1 MTAPLPTGERSSL
14 SAVGLPALLTTVM
27 AGLSVTAAV
36 VAAPSGFQAPLAWS
50 GGAAALLLGIAV
62 AMTAHSSRSA
72 RLARR
77 RLGAAKQEVARLR
90 HEQSRSAEAFGRER
104 AELFEEFG
112 RERARI
118 VEEFALDRNRLTD
131 EVASERA
138 GHSGEL
144 LLQRERFTTEI
155 DRLTEENAR
164 LAEGARRATAAR
176 DATVT
181 AIAGVAGRLQA
192 LFTALLADLRAME
205 ERYTD
210 EEVLADLLHLDHST
224 AQGGRLADSVAV
236 LTGARSG
243 RRWARPIGMESILR
257 GAMGRISGYQRVRVH
272 STSEGAVAGHAA
284 EGVMHALAELID
296 NAANFSPPNAE
307 VHVYVEE
314 VSSGVVVSV
323 EDAGLVMSDAQL
335 RRAEHAVSGA
345 VDGLG
350 SLSGT
355 RLGLTVVG
363 RLARKHGL
371 TVSFRPS
378 ARGGTSALMRI
389 PQEILTRHP
398 ASTPGA
404 ATRTPAV
411 GTPLGEPPV
420 TDGAPADAE
429 RRPLHVVRSLP
440 EDLGP
445 EPSAD
450 GPADGGLPRRR
461 RGHSL
466 AAADG
471 NRTRNAAERDERTS
485 APRTRTVRFGSFRQG
500 VRRTPPSPDAP
511 ETAGL

>member
-14 SAVGLPALLTTVM
+14 SAVGLPALLAAVT

-36 VAAPSGFQAPLAWS
+36 VTAPSGFRTPLAWG
-50 GGAAALLLGIAV
+50 GGAAALLLSVAV
-62 AMTAHSSRSA
+62 AVTAHSSRSA
-72 RLARR
+72 RLTRR

-90 HEQSRSAEAFGRER
+90 REQSRSAEAFGRER

-112 RERARI
+112 RERARL
-118 VEEFALDRNRLTD
+118 VEEFAQDRNRIVG
-131 EVASERA
+131 EIASERA
-138 GHSGEL
+138 GHSREL
-144 LLQRERFTTEI
+144 LVERERFTTEI
-155 DRLTEENAR
+155 DRLAEENTR
-164 LAEGARRATAAR
+164 LTEHSQRATAAR

-210 EEVLADLLHLDHST
+210 EEVLADLLRLDHST

-272 STSEGAVAGHAA
+272 STSEAAVAGHAA

-314 VSSGVVVSV
+314 VSSGIVVSV

-335 RRAEHAVSGA
+335 RRAEHAVSSEVG
-345 VDGLG
+345 GLG
-350 SLSGT
+350 GLSGT

-363 RLARKHGL
+363 RLAHKHGL

-378 ARGGTSALMRI
+378 ARGGTSALMRV

-398 ASTPGA
+398 AGTPETPA
-404 ATRTPAV
+404 RTPAAAPPGV
-411 GTPLGEPPV
+411 PPV
-420 TDGAPADAE
+420 PGGSPADAG
-429 RRPLHVVRSLP
+429 RRPPHIVLSPP
-440 EDLGP
+440 EALGP
-445 EPSAD
+445 ESSGD
-450 GPADGGLPRRR
+450 GPVSGGLPRRR
-461 RGHSL
+461 RGQSL

-471 NRTRNAAERDERTS
+471 NRARTAAERDEQPTAPKART
-485 APRTRTVRFGSFRQG
+485 ARFGSFRQG
-500 VRRTPPSPDAP
+500 VRRTPPSPDSP
-511 ETAGL
+511 ETAGR